1 MIDALLEPFGY
12 DFMQRALLAGLLVAI
27 TTSLIGTWVVLRGL
41 TFLGDALAHGVVPG
55 IAFAQVAGLPVLLGA
70 AGSAAVMV
78 LGIDAVRRT
87 QRLPEDVGIGLLFAG
102 MLSLGVVVVSRSSSF
117 SQDLTRLLFGD
128 PLGVTSADL
137 LEQLVAAVIV
147 LLGAVLLYRPL
158 LALAVDATKA
168 ELLGMRPG
176 LAHVAMLALVSLSVI
191 ASFRAVG
198 ALLVFGLMVAP
209 PATAV
214 LLVRRVP
221 TIMVVSVLLGALSVF
236 IGLEVSYHF
245 DTAAAA
251 SMSLCAVALF
261 MLVMAAQL
269 VHDAVGSRAAAGT
282 ADG

>member
-1 MIDALLEPFGY
+1 MIDALLEPYGY

-55 IAFAQVAGLPVLLGA
+55 IAFAQVVGLPVLLGA
-70 AGSAAVMV
+70 GGSAVVMV

-87 QRLPEDVGIGLLFAG
+87 ERLPEDVGIGLLFAG

-137 LEQLVAAVIV
+137 VEQLVAAVIV
-147 LLGAVLLYRPL
+147 VLGAVLLYRPF

-176 LAHVAMLALVSLSVI
+176 LAHVAMLALISVSVI

-221 TIMVVSVLLGALSVF
+221 AIMVVSVLLGALSVL

-269 VHDAVGSRAAAGT
+269 VRDAVGSRAAAGT
-282 ADG
+282 ANR